1 MRRSDPMAQT
11 MFILTI
17 HFSLVYMTSSDLNLD
32 FVHGVSTMLDYYLR
46 RGSRKSGQGGPE
58 S

>member
-1 MRRSDPMAQT
+1 MAQA

-17 HFSLVYMTSSDLNLD
+17 HVSLVYMTSSDLNLD
-32 FVHGVSTMLDYYLR
+32 LVRRASTMLDYYLR
-46 RGSRKSGQGGPE
+46 RVSRKSKDRQGGLE